1 VLLPSAA
8 YAQAAITGVVKDDSG
23 AVLPGATVE
32 ASSPALIE
40 KVRSVI
46 SDATGQYRI
55 VDLRPGSYSVTFT
68 LPGFSTVR
76 REGIELTGTFVAT
89 VNADLKVGGLEETVT
104 VTGESPVVDVQSAT
118 TQQTLSDDLIS
129 AVPSSRLAQSVVRL
143 IPGVMAQT
151 DVGGTGGAGIGPQ
164 GAGGGLIHGNKAE
177 DSRIM
182 QDGMTQGW
190 NGGGSGMFLA
200 NTGGAQEIVASTSG
214 NTAEA
219 EVGGVILN
227 VIPRD
232 GGNLFNGQ
240 VFYSFANG
248 AMQGDNYSQEL
259 QDRGLRSPSKIKK
272 LQDFNPVGGGPI
284 RKDRLWFY
292 VTARSIIANKTVPG
306 MFANLNAG
314 NVNAWTYEPDLSLPA
329 VETKHA
335 ASGSIRLTW
344 QATPRNKFV
353 GHYDAQ
359 WRHEGNGPAGV
370 GNTGPCSCPWMF
382 APEASNVLH
391 NTPGALTQALWNSP
405 LTDRILL
412 EGGFNSWML
421 TWRFPE
427 PRPGVNPLLYSVVEQ
442 GGAFPGIT
450 YRVPPTF
457 TQSYINTT
465 TWRASMTYVTGAHNM
480 KFGYFGGYQYPE
492 DTRYV
497 LDCPECAGGDHLV
510 TQYRFNNGVPNQISF
525 QGIPVTTNI
534 RRIIPTSFYAQDQW
548 TTGRLTLQGGLRYDH
563 MITTYPEFRTEP
575 SRLIP
580 TPIVITK
587 DQIRGVNFN
596 DISPRIGVA
605 YDLFGSARTALKFN
619 IGRFPV
625 AQQGSGNLN
634 PSPFQ
639 RLVLSSTRSW
649 NDTNRNYVPDCEL
662 ADLARN
668 GECGPIANQNFGK
681 PVFSL
686 NHDPRTISGWHTRPY
701 QWEMGASVQQELM
714 PRVSATVGYY
724 RRTFGN
730 FNVIDN
736 RATTPAD
743 YDPFSIVAPVDP
755 RLPGG
760 GGYPVTDLYDI
771 NPAKFGVTD
780 NYLIPSSD
788 LGEQIEYWHGF
799 DVNVVARMTNGL
811 TVQGGTSTGR
821 RVRDDCE
828 IKPDNPSRRHC
839 HIAEPFLTYVRGAA
853 SYVIPRLDILISS
866 AINSDVQG
874 ANPTTDGAAN
884 GLAANWN
891 VPNALV
897 RPSLGRD
904 LAGGAANVTVNLIDP
919 ATLYGDRIT
928 YVDFRVAKVL
938 RLGRNRVQ
946 FGLDVY
952 NILNSNAPQQYNQT
966 YIPNGT
972 WLIPQETLP
981 ARFAK
986 VSLEVGF

>member
-1 VLLPSAA
+1 
-8 YAQAAITGVVKDDSG
+8 
-23 AVLPGATVE
+23 
-32 ASSPALIE
+32 
-40 KVRSVI
+40 
-46 SDATGQYRI
+46 
-55 VDLRPGSYSVTFT
+55 
-68 LPGFSTVR
+68 
-76 REGIELTGTFVAT
+76 
-89 VNADLKVGGLEETVT
+89 
-104 VTGESPVVDVQSAT
+104 
-118 TQQTLSDDLIS
+118 
-129 AVPSSRLAQSVVRL
+129 
-143 IPGVMAQT
+143 
-151 DVGGTGGAGIGPQ
+151 
-164 GAGGGLIHGNKAE
+164 
-177 DSRIM
+177 
-182 QDGMTQGW
+182 
-190 NGGGSGMFLA
+190 
-200 NTGGAQEIVASTSG
+200 
-214 NTAEA
+214 
-219 EVGGVILN
+219 
-227 VIPRD
+227 
-232 GGNLFNGQ
+232 
-240 VFYSFANG
+240 
-248 AMQGDNYSQEL
+248 
-259 QDRGLRSPSKIKK
+259 
-272 LQDFNPVGGGPI
+272 
-284 RKDRLWFY
+284 
-292 VTARSIIANKTVPG
+292 
-306 MFANLNAG
+306 
-314 NVNAWTYEPDLSLPA
+314 
-329 VETKHA
+329 
-335 ASGSIRLTW
+335 
-344 QATPRNKFV
+344 
-353 GHYDAQ
+353 
-359 WRHEGNGPAGV
+359 
-370 GNTGPCSCPWMF
+370 
-382 APEASNVLH
+382 
-391 NTPGALTQALWNSP
+391 
-405 LTDRILL
+405 
-412 EGGFNSWML
+412 
-421 TWRFPE
+421 
-427 PRPGVNPLLYSVVEQ
+427 
-442 GGAFPGIT
+442 
-450 YRVPPTF
+450 
-457 TQSYINTT
+457 
-465 TWRASMTYVTGAHNM
+465 
-480 KFGYFGGYQYPE
+480 
-492 DTRYV
+492 
-497 LDCPECAGGDHLV
+497 LV

-525 QGIPVTTNI
+525 QGVPVTTNI

-580 TPIVITK
+580 TPIVITN
-587 DQIRGVNFN
+587 DQIKGVNFN

-605 YDLFGSARTALKFN
+605 YDLFGTAKTALKFN

-649 NDTNRNYVPDCEL
+649 SDANRNYVPDCDL

-668 GECGPIANQNFGK
+668 GECGPIANQSFGK

-686 NHDPRTISGWHTRPY
+686 NHDPRTISGWHSRPY
-701 QWEMGASVQQELM
+701 QWEMGASIQQELM

-730 FNVIDN
+730 FSVIDN

-743 YDPFSIVAPVDP
+743 YDPFGIVAPVDP

-760 GGYPVTDLYDI
+760 GGYPITDLYDI

-828 IKPDNPSRRHC
+828 IKPDNPSRRFC
-839 HIAEPFLTYVRGAA
+839 HIAEPFLTYVRGSA
-853 SYVIPRLDILISS
+853 SYVVPRLDILISS

-904 LAGGAANVTVNLIDP
+904 LAGGAANVTVNLIEP
-919 ATLYGDRIT
+919 ATLYGERIT
-928 YVDFRVAKVL
+928 YVDFRVAKMM
-938 RLGRNRVQ
+938 RFGRNRVQ